1 MSRLMGD
8 DVQTPLTLSPPDP
21 ARQNRWGLGGGARPK
36 DMEALGRVSGLP
48 RPSDHLEIPT
58 LIA

>member
-1 MSRLMGD
+1 MGD